1 MSSSNRH
8 PVREEVRASQAEYL
22 ADVPHARGLAE
33 TVKGVFGALI
43 IAVVANTLIFK
54 PYFIPSRSMMPS
66 LEIGDYLLVTKY
78 PYGYSRYSLPFD
90 ANLFSGRVFAR
101 QPKRGDVVVF
111 KSPVDQQ
118 TNVIKRLIGL
128 PGDTIELRAESLFIN
143 GKLVDRTL
151 IPGSR
156 GFDAQLQ
163 SVVETYIETL
173 PGGVSHQIQQAL
185 DKPLNQNFPQC
196 AGQIERC
203 AYTVP
208 AGYYFV
214 MGDNRDNSL
223 DSRVP
228 VSAGGVGALAEI
240 NLIGRADLIFFS
252 SDGTAARWQPWTWFP
267 AIRFSRLFERVP

>member
-1 MSSSNRH
+1 M
-8 PVREEVRASQAEYL
+8 AG
-22 ADVPHARGLAE
+22 VPRARGLAE

-43 IAVVANTLIFK
+43 IAVIANTLIFK
-54 PYFIPSRSMMPS
+54 PYFIPSRSMIPS
-66 LEIGDYLLVTKY
+66 LEVGDYLFVTKY

-90 ANLFSGRVFAR
+90 ANLFSGRIFSGS
-101 QPKRGDVVVF
+101 PKRGDVVVF

-118 TNVIKRLIGL
+118 TNVIKRMIGL

-143 GKLVDRTL
+143 GKLVDRKM

-163 SVVETYIETL
+163 SVVETYVETL
-173 PGGVSHQIQQAL
+173 PNGVSHHIQQAL

-196 AGQIERC
+196 AGQQERC

-214 MGDNRDNSL
+214 LGDNRDNSL

-228 VSAGGVGALAEI
+228 VSAGGVGALAEV
-240 NLIGRADLIFFS
+240 NLIGRADMIFFS
-252 SDGTAARWQPWTWFP
+252 SDGTAARWQPWTWFS
-267 AIRFSRLFERVP
+267 AIRFSRLFERVS